1 MVEDFIAPL
10 IADSISHGST
20 SHNIANTQISIRHAR
35 QEDLLEILQI
45 ERLSCPS
52 PWTFDIFNHF
62 LETPGFLVATTPS
75 ENSSV
80 GDILPISNTHPSP
93 IGFIIADVILEDNL
107 PLGHIKDLAVSPHW
121 RKKGVGTFLLSRI
134 LHDFRLRE
142 IKKVKLEVREGNTT
156 AISLYKKFGFSFHHS
171 SPGYYADGENA
182 LVLVSDLLSN

>member
-62 LETPGFLVATTPS
+62 LGTPGFLVATTPS

-107 PLGHIKDLAVSPHW
+107 PLGHISPLAQKRSW
-121 RKKGVGTFLLSRI
+121 
-134 LHDFRLRE
+134 
-142 IKKVKLEVREGNTT
+142 N
-156 AISLYKKFGFSFHHS
+156 FSTIPNFTRF
-171 SPGYYADGENA
+171 
-182 LVLVSDLLSN
+182 